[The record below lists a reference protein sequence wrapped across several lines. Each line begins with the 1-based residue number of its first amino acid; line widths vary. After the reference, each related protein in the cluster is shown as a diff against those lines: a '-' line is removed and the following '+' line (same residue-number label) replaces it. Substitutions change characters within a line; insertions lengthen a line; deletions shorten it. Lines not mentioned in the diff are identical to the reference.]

1 MNENRIIWSAFILSL
16 LLHFVLAGIIWHIPL
31 STDSG
36 LAQAAAEAEE
46 MEILVLLDEEEDSQ
60 LPTRFT
66 LVPER
71 LATEK
76 APENPDFASLYNSQA
91 ADRVEGGDDSTPA
104 AEKEW
109 VVPQVEIREDNLDG
123 AGGVSITN
131 QPLPQAPEQSNQG
144 PQGDQGE
151 GENQAGDTQQD
162 DGRWALP
169 DQDPATG
176 EESPEDAEDPK
187 EETPDLQD
195 WWGSDSP
202 TLLKEGE
209 EGPAGDRGFDF
220 NQSESGSQG
229 VGVSFVGNFSL
240 NTYEW
245 AYGPWLQKF
254 GNQLYRHWFPP
265 YAYHRLGMIHGMTR
279 VRLVIA
285 KNGKL
290 LSFEV
295 LETEGHQSLHE
306 SSEAALKA
314 FAPYSPLPASFPEDK
329 LVLTCE
335 LHYPA
340 LR

>member
-1 MNENRIIWSAFILSL
+1 VNENRIIWSAFILSL
-16 LLHFVLAGIIWHIPL
+16 LLHLVLAGVIWRIPL
-31 STDSG
+31 SMDSS
-36 LAQAAAEAEE
+36 LAQAAPEPDE
-46 MEILVLLDEEEDSQ
+46 MEIVVLLDEEQEKK

-71 LATEK
+71 LATEE
-76 APENPDFASLYNSQA
+76 APEDPDFASLYNSRA
-91 ADRVEGGDDSTPA
+91 ADRVEGGDDSSPA
-104 AEKEW
+104 AEKDW
-109 VVPQVEIREDNLDG
+109 IVPQVEIREDNLDG

-131 QPLPQAPEQSNQG
+131 QPLPQAPEQSSQG
-144 PQGDQGE
+144 PSGDQGE
-151 GENQAGDTQQD
+151 GENQAGDDQRD

-169 DQDPATG
+169 PKDPAAG
-176 EESPEDAEDPK
+176 EENSEKAEEKK
-187 EETPDLQD
+187 EETPELQD
-195 WWGSDSP
+195 WWGADSP
-202 TLLKEGE
+202 TLMKEGE
-209 EGPAGDRGFDF
+209 QGPAGDRGFDF
-220 NQSESGSQG
+220 NQTESGTQG
-229 VGVSFVGNFSL
+229 AGVSYVGNFSL

-245 AYGPWLQKF
+245 VYGPWLQKF

-290 LSFEV
+290 LS
-295 LETEGHQSLHE
+295 LDILDTEGHDSLHE
-306 SSEAALKA
+306 SSKAALEA
-314 FAPYSPLPASFPEDK
+314 FAPYSPLPDSFPEDH